1 MLEEESKPTILF
13 VPNNN
18 SMATILVEDGDM
30 IGNVSWLSY
39 QLILNHVVEGNFV
52 TSDGLKIPTG
62 TKDSNI
68 TLYLTAEA

>member
-30 IGNVSWLSY
+30 IGNVS
-39 QLILNHVVEGNFV
+39 
-52 TSDGLKIPTG
+52 
-62 TKDSNI
+62 
-68 TLYLTAEA
+68 